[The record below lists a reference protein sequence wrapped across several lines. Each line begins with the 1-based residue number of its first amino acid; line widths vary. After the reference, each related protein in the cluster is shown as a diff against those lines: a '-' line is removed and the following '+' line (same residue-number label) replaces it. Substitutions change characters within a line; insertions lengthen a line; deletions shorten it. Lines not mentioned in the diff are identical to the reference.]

1 MRPLTSTYRL
11 QLNASFTLHHARERV
26 PYLHRLGVSHLYL
39 SPVLA
44 ARRGSTHG
52 YDVADPTHVSLELG
66 GDAALVALADEA

>member
-11 QLNASFTLHHARERV
+11 QLNASFTLHDARERV

-44 ARRGSTHG
+44 AAARMATTSPTRRT
-52 YDVADPTHVSLELG
+52 
-66 GDAALVALADEA
+66 